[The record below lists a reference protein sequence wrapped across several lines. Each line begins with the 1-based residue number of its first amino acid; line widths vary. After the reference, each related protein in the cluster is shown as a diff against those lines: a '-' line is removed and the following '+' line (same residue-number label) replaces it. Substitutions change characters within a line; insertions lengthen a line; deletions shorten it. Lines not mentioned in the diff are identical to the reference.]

1 MKKIFNSLFQFAIG
15 QYIMHVAQDSDEY
28 ALQVGATATP
38 LDPTQAHGRIRVGHF
53 KFSAL
58 TSAADDTLNL
68 LKMPAGKVRVLAVHV
83 KTSAFGAGTVLDV
96 GYGAYTDRSSRDAV
110 VAAPAALASDLSL
123 AAAAD
128 LHAYPDVVIDSTGGW
143 TLTGLLQVGAGTAE
157 TLSGYVEYVID

>member
-1 MKKIFNSLFQFAIG
+1 
-15 QYIMHVAQDSDEY
+15 MHVAQDSDEY

-53 KFSAL
+53 KFAAL

-83 KTSAFGAGTVLDV
+83 KTSAFAVSTVLDI

-110 VAAPAALASDLSL
+110 VAAPAAFASDLAVSS
-123 AAAAD
+123 AGD
-128 LHAYPDVVIDSTGGW
+128 LHAYPDVIIDSTGGW